1 MNKSEYKKINEL
13 KKKAQYLQEDNHY
26 SIKGVSGT
34 EILPIREALKRYP
47 WVTKHIHPGEQGYF
61 IWVKD
66 SPAYPI
72 ITCFLI
78 ASKGAVQRLT
88 NLIIVEENVEVTF
101 KGLCMAE
108 LPDLAGKHMDYTR
121 MIMKN
126 NAVVNIEHIHKWGNR
141 DLVSMVMN
149 LEAQNGSKLVYKYRS
164 LESPRRFY
172 VLTKAKLYDNASV
185 NITVAAL
192 GDNNIIRM
200 KENFELIGDH
210 SDAILKYRV
219 VSKNKADVVGIS
231 KISAIGNET
240 KGHLDCQGLVLSN
253 DTRVDLI
260 PELESKNKTSSLTHE
275 ASIGR
280 IAPDVL
286 NYLRSRGLT
295 EEDAIDLIV
304 NGFLMSG

>member
-1 MNKSEYKKINEL
+1 MHKSESSKIAEL
-13 KKKAQYLQEDNHY
+13 KKKAQYIQEDTKYH
-26 SIKGVSGT
+26 IKRIGGT
-34 EILPIREALKRYP
+34 EILPIREAYKKYP
-47 WVTKHIHPGEQGYF
+47 WISKYLNPGEQGYF
-61 IWVKD
+61 VWVKE
-66 SPAYPI
+66 SPEFPI

-78 ASKGAVQRLT
+78 ASRGTTQRLT
-88 NLIIVEENVEVTF
+88 NLIIVEDNVTASF

-108 LPDLAGKHMDYTR
+108 LPDLAGKHMDYTKL
-121 MIMKN
+121 ILKEGAN
-126 NAVVNIEHIHKWGNR
+126 VSIEHIHKWGKR

-149 LEAQNGSKLVYKYRS
+149 LEAHKNSKMQYKYRS
-164 LESPRRFY
+164 LESPKKFY
-172 VLTKAKLYDNASV
+172 VLTKAKLYDKASV

-200 KENFELIGDH
+200 KETFDLVGDF
-210 SDAILKYRV
+210 SDAVLKYRV

-231 KISAIGNET
+231 KISAVGNET
-240 KGHLDCQGLVLSN
+240 KGHLDCQGLVLTN

-280 IAPDVL
+280 IAPEVL
-286 NYLRSRGLT
+286 NYLRSRGFT
-295 EEDAIDLIV
+295 EEAAIDLIV